1 MSPWRFVDLDAAQ
14 KHARRETIDHY
25 GRIAHL
31 STILPVLA
39 GAAYQLGRWALVTY
53 RRRGHGHGGTGAS
66 SSSSSSSH
74 RREGIYEAV
83 PGSPALKHRHQHQTG
98 DVVGSLRRTA
108 RRWAWWLGG
117 DVVFLD
123 GHSNTWGQRDQWVFG
138 TAWMVWLL
146 VLSILD
152 TGDGMSVL
160 LLCFCSFLPRVEARY
175 ILKYMH

>member
-31 STILPVLA
+31 STVIPVLA

-53 RRRGHGHGGTGAS
+53 RHRHGHGGTRAPDLGGLS
-66 SSSSSSSH
+66 
-74 RREGIYEAV
+74 RRRYEAV
-83 PGSPALKHRHQHQTG
+83 PGSPALKHQHQHQHQTG
-98 DVVGSLRRTA
+98 NVLGGLRRA
-108 RRWAWWLGG
+108 WRRWAWWLGG
-117 DVVFLD
+117 DVVLLGGD
-123 GHSNTWGQRDQWVFG
+123 SNTWGQRDQWVFG
-138 TAWMVWLL
+138 MAWMVWLL
-146 VLSILD
+146 VLSTLD

-175 ILKYMH
+175 ILKYIH